1 MNKHG
6 CSWWLPISA
15 ASDFAFWQL
24 SLVNTFPI
32 CLHVT
37 DCHLT
42 LSHLEESQA
51 SCCVIDRTGKEL
63 PGRRDTADVTSGMIT
78 DHPTPADNI
87 RAPIILSDELL
98 EERTEKLRLLLMG
111 WIVTLS
117 TQRSGTSI
125 SLFNINM
132 ISSGLGHRNW
142 SAVRNTWSTRHSTG
156 LVVPAG
162 QCDGL
167 NIMETLPSL
176 VLTGERDV
184 LYVNTPADHDHGHTG
199 KRWLRTSSAEAVVCR
214 LDRL

>member
-125 SLFNINM
+125 ICLTLI
-132 ISSGLGHRNW
+132 W
-142 SAVRNTWSTRHSTG
+142 YP
-156 LVVPAG
+156 LVWG
-162 QCDGL
+162 TETDQQS
-167 NIMETLPSL
+167 ETLGQH
-176 VLTGERDV
+176 VIAQD
-184 LYVNTPADHDHGHTG
+184 
-199 KRWLRTSSAEAVVCR
+199 WLSQQVSAM
-214 LDRL
+214 DWI